1 MKRMICSDLKVM
13 VNLHLSHSDEKN
25 KMVREDIHFRV
36 HVYSETDGGKTPREI
51 LDFLRGKGGHSL
63 LIKGKA
69 GTGKTTLALQII
81 EELIDEQVDYY
92 LSTRVSDESLYNQ
105 FPWLKEKVRRNE
117 ILRAGKVFLTKARPK
132 VGEERSTE
140 ETEVLKAARELLKV
154 LSSVESEPV
163 LIRSELQK
171 LEGQIEAGELGESGE
186 EPSGIT
192 FDGKSMILEF
202 GMILPELEIAYDLVE
217 TNLPRKTLV
226 VIDSIEALSEQY
238 GIPPQR
244 IMSTLQKDLVDHS
257 GTNIIYVM
265 ETWEN
270 SNLDY
275 LGDGVVFLNSTERE
289 GRRIR
294 ELIIEKLRGSR
305 IDRWKY
311 VFTLLNGRLHA
322 FEPSRPEIPQ
332 RLNPHF
338 PVSDPDR
345 SRVSSGNEALDGIT
359 GGFPCGGL
367 TLVEIGKGVPQEA
380 VKRLEL
386 CLVADFISKMRG
398 VIWFPLYSMNY
409 DMFTG
414 QMEQLVSP
422 ETMARCLRILHP
434 GTSYEMKRD
443 YLSIV
448 EGSDASHDLK
458 WNTLKYLLSGT
469 NPPHLSLLGY
479 DALESLYGRE
489 VIHDTTPHLDTMRR
503 LGNVIV
509 VEATAASRSIE
520 FLANQANIH
529 IKLEVVEGTVMVC
542 GEKPYT
548 PYYNLRFRD
557 DILKPLL
564 LPVV

>member
-1 MKRMICSDLKVM
+1 M
-13 VNLHLSHSDEKN
+13 
-25 KMVREDIHFRV
+25 
-36 HVYSETDGGKTPREI
+36 YSETDSGKTPQEI

-81 EELIDEQVDYY
+81 EELIDEQADYY

-117 ILRAGKVFLTKARPK
+117 ILRAGKVFLTKAKPK
-132 VGEERSTE
+132 VDEERSME

-154 LSSVESEPV
+154 LSSVDGEPV
-163 LIRSELQK
+163 LVRSELHK
-171 LEGQIEAGELGESGE
+171 LEGQIEAGELGDSE
-186 EPSGIT
+186 EDHSEIT
-192 FDGKSMILEF
+192 FDRRSMILEF

-226 VIDSIEALSEQY
+226 VIDSIEALSERY
-238 GIPPQR
+238 GIPSQR

-270 SNLDY
+270 SELDY
-275 LGDGVVFLNSTERE
+275 LSDGIVFLNSTERD

-294 ELIIEKLRGSR
+294 EIIIEKLRGSR

-311 VFTLLNGRLHA
+311 LFTLLNGRLYA
-322 FEPSRPEIPQ
+322 FEPSNPEIPS
-332 RLNPHF
+332 RLNPHY
-338 PVSDPDR
+338 PVSDPDS
-345 SRVSSGNEALDGIT
+345 SRVSSGNEALDEIT

-367 TLVEIGKGVPQEA
+367 TLLEIGKGVPQEA
-380 VKRLEL
+380 VRRLEL

-398 VIWFPLYSMNY
+398 VIWFPLYPINY
-409 DMFTG
+409 ELFTY

-422 ETMARCLRILHP
+422 EALTRCLRILHP
-434 GTSYEMKRD
+434 GTSYEIKKD
-443 YLSIV
+443 YISVI
-448 EGSDASHDLK
+448 EGSDAFHDLK
-458 WNTLKYLLSGT
+458 WSTLKYLLSGA
-469 NPPHLSLLGY
+469 NRPHLSILGY

-489 VIHDTTPHLDTMRR
+489 VINATTPHLDTMRR
-503 LGNVIV
+503 LGNVSV
-509 VEATAASRSIE
+509 AEATSVSRSLE
-520 FLANQANIH
+520 FLANQADIH
-529 IKLEVVEGTVMVC
+529 IKLEMVGGTVMIC

-548 PYYNLRFRD
+548 LYYNLRFKD